1 MKKLSAVQLKQQK
14 AVLAAVTALETQ
26 AKAELAG
33 VVQCWFSLEYEA
45 FPSSLLV
52 RVQFADTASLTAAS
66 PALLTWQ
73 QLNSRLLLKKGI
85 VLKAMRNH
93 LVFTCDAPDA

>member
-52 RVQFADTASLTAAS
+52 RVQFVDTPTLTAAT
-66 PALLTWQ
+66 PDLLKWQ